1 MKLLDRSLDRYSGL
15 GLGLIVFGV
24 PSALFSWFVLLNTP
38 LTALGLGCVVLGG
51 TLVLVPSSP
60 VPRETVRAMVE
71 GACIG
76 VEALLEEFDA
86 RLPCV
91 YLPPREGRVY
101 AYVPLSTSPGY
112 EGVAAAMRAPLRVL
126 SDAGGGRALMVF
138 PPGSEVVR
146 IAGLEE
152 ESGMDEAL
160 GYVLVDFLE
169 EVERVKAVRAGDRV
183 VVEMAGSRVETGFP
197 RFRMVM
203 GSLPTS
209 IAGCVLAATLGKP
222 VALVDEDAS
231 GKSLTATFRVLE
243 SVG

>member
-1 MKLLDRSLDRYSGL
+1 LNLLDRFLDRYV
-15 GLGLIVFGV
+15 GLGLIFAVFGV
-24 PSALFSWFVLLNTP
+24 PLAFFSWFVLLNTP
-38 LTALGLGCVVLGG
+38 LTALGLGCVVLGA

-71 GACIG
+71 GACVG
-76 VEALLEEFDA
+76 VEAMLEEFDA

-91 YLPPREGRVY
+91 YLPPREGRVCAY
-101 AYVPLSTSPGY
+101 APLSMNPGY

-138 PPGSEVVR
+138 PPGSEIVR
-146 IAGLEE
+146 ISGLGE
-152 ESGMDEAL
+152 ESGIDEAL

-169 EVERVKAVRAGDRV
+169 EVEGVKAVREGDRV
-183 VVEMAGSRVETGFP
+183 LVEMVGGRVETGFP
-197 RFRMVM
+197 RYRMVL

-209 IAGCVLAATLGKP
+209 VAGCVLSATLGKP
-222 VALVDEDAS
+222 VAFMDEEAS
-231 GKSLTATFRVLE
+231 GKTLSATFRVLE